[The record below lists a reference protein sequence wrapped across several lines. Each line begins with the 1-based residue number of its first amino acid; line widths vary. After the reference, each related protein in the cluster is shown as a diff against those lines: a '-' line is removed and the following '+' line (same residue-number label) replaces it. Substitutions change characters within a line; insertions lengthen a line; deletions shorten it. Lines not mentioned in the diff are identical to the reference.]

1 MAQDTIQK
9 MEKQLLITTTLGN
22 IKVKLYNET
31 PAHRDNMLK
40 LAAEGFYDGTLFHR
54 IIKDFMIQGGDPK
67 SKNAAPDAM
76 LGAGD
81 VGYTIPAE
89 LVYPKY
95 FHKRG
100 ALAAA
105 RTGDEANPE
114 RASSGCQFYIVTGKK
129 YTEKQLHQMEGQMSQ
144 TRVQEVFN
152 NLAKENADRVK
163 ALRLAR
169 NRNGL
174 FDLQEE
180 LSAKAQEIVDAEGGF
195 KFTPEQIEAYTTIGG
210 TPFLDQQYTVFGEVT
225 EGMEVLEKMEAV
237 RTGRADRPK
246 EDIIM
251 KVTVVE

>member
-31 PAHRDNMLK
+31 PVHRDNMLK
-40 LAAEGFYDGTLFHR
+40 LAAERFYDGTIFHR

-67 SKNAAPDAM
+67 SKSATPDAM

-89 LVYPKY
+89 FVYPKY

-129 YTEKQLHQMEGQMSQ
+129 YTENQLHQMEGQMSQ

-152 NLAKENADRVK
+152 NLAKGNADRVK

-169 NRNGL
+169 NRDGL
-174 FDLQEE
+174 FALQEE

-225 EGMEVLEKMEAV
+225 EGIEVLEKMEAV

-251 KVTVVE
+251 KVTIVE

>member
-22 IKVKLYNET
+22 IKVKLYDET
-31 PAHRDNMLK
+31 PAHRDNILK
-40 LAAEGFYDGTLFHR
+40 LAAEGFYDGTIFHR

-67 SKNAAPDAM
+67 SNNAASDAM

-89 LVYPKY
+89 FVYPKY

-105 RTGDEANPE
+105 RTGDEMNPE

-129 YTEKQLHQMEGQMSQ
+129 YTENQLRQMEDQMSQ

-152 NLAKENADRVK
+152 NLVKQNTDRVK

-169 NRNGL
+169 NRDGL
-174 FDLQEE
+174 FTLQEE

-195 KFTPEQIEAYTTIGG
+195 KFTPEQIKAYTTIGG

-225 EGMEVLEKMEAV
+225 EGMELLEKIEAV
-237 RTGRADRPK
+237 STGRADRPK